1 MELKTNTPHNQQEL
15 IQKLIQQQSEKRLLD
30 EMEES
35 QEQQGSGLVLACL
48 FILVSIITV
57 TLLRGCADE
66 QHLHEQRIIAE
77 VKGYERNH

>member
-1 MELKTNTPHNQQEL
+1 MTHTPQNQQEL
-15 IQKLIQQQSEKRLLD
+15 IQKLIQQQGEKRLLA
-30 EMEES
+30 EMVES
-35 QEQQGSGLVLACL
+35 QEPQSSGLAFVSI

-77 VKGYERNH
+77 VKSYERNH